1 MLFCYLLIDQISEL
15 SGNIIDPR
23 PISYYTNYIYMI
35 VFTSNII
42 SGACRIVESIL
53 LLVFRK
59 ILLKIEK
66 RLSNENMNSFIDNK
80 HEEEIN
86 MNSYS
91 NSVIKDRDTNASQ
104 GTPIKI
110 ENTSDYNNMK
120 EENLEVKNINFVNS
134 CLI

>member
-1 MLFCYLLIDQISEL
+1 
-15 SGNIIDPR
+15 
-23 PISYYTNYIYMI
+23 MI